1 MENPQFQTLI
11 LLDTLLQRKQKPPP
25 GGKAPTMKATTRR
38 RNKHILST
46 TLAIT
51 IRNTVMALVIT
62 EANFEAEVVGSP
74 VPVLVDFW
82 ATWCGPC
89 KMISPIIDQIAT
101 EMAGTA
107 KVGKVDVDGNA
118 SLANRFGIRS
128 IPTLLFFKNGE
139 LADTITGATSKDNIL
154 AHLKALL

>member
-1 MENPQFQTLI
+1 MET
-11 LLDTLLQRKQKPPP
+11 
-25 GGKAPTMKATTRR
+25 
-38 RNKHILST
+38 
-46 TLAIT
+46 
-51 IRNTVMALVIT
+51 MALQIT
-62 EANFEAEVVGSP
+62 ENNFETEVIGSS

-89 KMISPIIDQIAT
+89 KMISPIVDQIAT

-107 KVGKVDVDGNA
+107 KVGKVNVDDSA
-118 SLANRFGIRS
+118 ALATRFNVRS

-139 LADTITGATSKDNIL
+139 LVDTIIGATSKDNIL